1 MKLTIA
7 TVCSQKIRSIYLPQ
21 LKRKYN
27 LNEATSTTRIF
38 YSISADCNV
47 IVAFYRILFCLQLNC
62 LKLFGKGEMDH
73 ISSCTFDSNFWEADT
88 FCYKNLSFS
97 KFINI

>member
-47 IVAFYRILFCLQLNC
+47 IVAFYRTLFCLQLNC
-62 LKLFGKGEMDH
+62 LKLFGKGENDH
-73 ISSCTFDSNFWEADT
+73 LKSCIFVLNVVEADI
-88 FCYKNLSFS
+88 FLL
-97 KFINI
+97 